1 MSRIKSLIA
10 EADKLANQINIDRC
24 EGKVSSSDITVRLVE
39 VTNLLM
45 DICAVGYIVGVTAQ
59 ASEFEEREEEDDGIQ
74 CYINGRPVT
83 NEEFTDTYR

>member
-10 EADKLANQINIDRC
+10 EADKLATLINIARLECRSLPD
-24 EGKVSSSDITVRLVE
+24 DATVRLVE

-59 ASEFEEREEEDDGIQ
+59 AGEFEEREEEDDGIQ

-83 NEEFTDTYR
+83 NKEFADSYR

>member
-24 EGKVSSSDITVRLVE
+24 EGKVSSSDVTVRLVE

-59 ASEFEEREEEDDGIQ
+59 AGEFEELEEEFDGIQ

>member
-10 EADKLANQINIDRC
+10 EADTLANQINIDRC

-59 ASEFEEREEEDDGIQ
+59 AGEFEEREEEFDGIQ

-83 NEEFTDTYR
+83 NEEFTNAYR